1 MTGIEYFSRVLN
13 DPAADVT
20 RRDRAAAC
28 LALIELRSGRVQVL
42 GKKAAQQIAAATAGQ
57 GTAWGDDLRYTGS
70 PVEASVDW
78 ADLLKLD
85 PHAASMP
92 PMPPDDE

>member
-1 MTGIEYFSRVLN
+1 MTGVEYLSRVLN

-28 LALIELRSGRVQVL
+28 LASIELRAGRVQVL
-42 GKKAAQQIAAATAGQ
+42 GKKARQQLAAAHAGE
-57 GTAWGDDLRYTGS
+57 GTDWQDDLKYTGS
-70 PVEASVDW
+70 PVEATVDW
-78 ADLLKLD
+78 NDLLKLD
-85 PHAASMP
+85 PHAATMP